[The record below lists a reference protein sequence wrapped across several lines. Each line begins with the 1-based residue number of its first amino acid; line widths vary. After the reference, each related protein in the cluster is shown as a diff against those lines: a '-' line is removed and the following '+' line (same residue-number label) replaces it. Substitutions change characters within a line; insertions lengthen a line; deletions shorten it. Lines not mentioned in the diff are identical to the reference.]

1 MPEICKI
8 LAVCIGPGGLPKP
21 AQDGAV
27 TLSAEGFANDKHR
40 YHRHGG
46 PDKAVCAYTE
56 MDYLALED
64 QGYKPND
71 PLAQG
76 EWEGGAFGENILID
90 DVNPQRVRLGDCF
103 YTSTVVMQV
112 TQPRQ
117 PCKNLNVYHRDLM
130 KVIEAQFRA
139 GFYLKVLQGGTLQ
152 AGETLYREN
161 LRGMMLEQV
170 NTLFYVTLRTGSPA
184 EQRQAA
190 EALLTQEHLSEDFK
204 EDVRRK
210 LAKLS

>member
-1 MPEICKI
+1 MSEICKI
-8 LAVCIGPGGLPKP
+8 LAVCIGPGGLPKQ
-21 AQDGAV
+21 AQEDPV
-27 TLSAEGFANDKHR
+27 TLSTDGFANDKHR

-46 PDKAVCAYTE
+46 PDKAVCAYIE

-64 QGYKPND
+64 QGYKPTD
-71 PLAQG
+71 LLTEG

-103 YTSTVVMQV
+103 FTDTVVMQV

-117 PCKNLNVYHRDLM
+117 PCNNLNVYHPDLM
-130 KVIEAQFRA
+130 KIIQAQFRA

-161 LRGMMLEQV
+161 LRGMTLEQV
-170 NTLFYVTLRTGSPA
+170 NTLFYVSMRTGTP
-184 EQRQAA
+184 EERRHAA
-190 EALLTQEHLSEDFK
+190 EELLAQEQLCEDFK
-204 EDVRRK
+204 EDVRTK
-210 LAKLS
+210 LLKIK